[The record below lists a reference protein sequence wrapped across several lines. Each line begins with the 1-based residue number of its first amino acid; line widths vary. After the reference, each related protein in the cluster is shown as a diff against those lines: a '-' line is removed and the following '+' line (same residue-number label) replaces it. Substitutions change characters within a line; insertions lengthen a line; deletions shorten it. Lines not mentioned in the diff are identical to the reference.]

1 MCSQKPAADTAPKG
15 EPDPKILGGTEL
27 PDIAQLSSRVSVA
40 LGQNPSMFTG
50 PGTNTYL
57 VGTGPK
63 RLLLDT
69 GSGHDEYMPVLEAAL
84 AQVGVKDIEGIVLTH
99 AHPDHI
105 GGVNQVRGHFG
116 DMPVYKLPWP
126 KESGVA
132 GPGGAHQVEPIQDPD
147 GLAEGPIEWLEDG
160 DIVET
165 EGARLRA
172 IHTPGHAPDHLC
184 FLLEE
189 EQNLF
194 SGDNVLG
201 VGTTIIPAE
210 SGDLGDYMASLER
223 AREEGPTHI
232 YPAHG
237 PRIEG
242 GVAKIDEY
250 LEHRLARER
259 QVLEALEAGDR
270 DAMTMVR
277 RIYVGYPET
286 LHAAA
291 AQSVTSH
298 LKKLAREGRVQS
310 EPAGG
315 DGLEWSLVGRSA

>member
-1 MCSQKPAADTAPKG
+1 MADDAP
-15 EPDPKILGGTEL
+15 EILGGTLL
-27 PDIAQLSSRVSVA
+27 PDVDELSSRVAVA

-63 RLLLDT
+63 RFLLDT
-69 GSGHDEYMPVLEAAL
+69 GSGHDEYMPVLEEAIAR
-84 AQVGVKDIEGIVLTH
+84 VGCKEIEGIVLTH

-126 KESGVA
+126 TDQGLS
-132 GPGGAHQVEPIQDPD
+132 GPGGDVSPIAISNPD
-147 GLAEGPIEWLEDG
+147 SLADGKLELLEDG
-160 DIVET
+160 DVVET
-165 EGARLRA
+165 EGATLRA
-172 IHTPGHAPDHLC
+172 LFTPGHSPDHLC
-184 FLLEE
+184 FMLEE

-201 VGTTIIPAE
+201 VGTTVIPVE
-210 SGDLGDYMASLER
+210 SGDLGDYMNSLER
-223 AREEGPTHI
+223 LRDEAPKQI

-237 PRIEG
+237 PRIDQ
-242 GVAKIDEY
+242 GVEKIQEY
-250 LEHRLARER
+250 LDHRLAREG
-259 QVLEALEAGDR
+259 QVLDALEAGDR
-270 DAMTMVR
+270 DAMTMVK

-286 LHAAA
+286 LHPAA

-298 LKKLAREGRVQS
+298 LKKLEREGRVRSETQS
-310 EPAGG
+310 EGHRIWILA
-315 DGLEWSLVGRSA
+315 SA

>member
-1 MCSQKPAADTAPKG
+1 MSETKPA
-15 EPDPKILGGTEL
+15 ILDGTEL
-27 PDIAQLSSRVSVA
+27 PDIDLLSSRVAVA
-40 LGQNPSMFTG
+40 LGQNPSIFTG

-69 GSGHDEYMPVLEAAL
+69 GSGHDEYMPVLEEAL
-84 AQVGVKDIEGIVLTH
+84 ARIGCTEIEGIVLTH

-105 GGVNQVRGHFG
+105 GGVNQVRNHFG
-116 DMPVYKLPWP
+116 TMPVYKLPWP
-126 KESGVA
+126 TKGNGTECANDEASPA
-132 GPGGAHQVEPIQDPD
+132 TTGPDALAD
-147 GLAEGPIEWLEDG
+147 GPLETIGHG

-172 IHTPGHAPDHLC
+172 IFTPGHAPDHLC
-184 FLLEE
+184 FMIEE

-201 VGTTIIPAE
+201 IGTTVIPAE
-210 SGDLGDYMASLER
+210 SGDLGDYMDSLER
-223 AREEGPTHI
+223 TLGENPKHI

-237 PRIEG
+237 PRIKS
-242 GVAKIDEY
+242 GVAKIKEY
-250 LEHRLARER
+250 LSHRRSREQ
-259 QVLEALEAGDR
+259 QVLDAVIAGDR
-270 DAMTMVR
+270 DAMTMVK

-286 LHAAA
+286 LHSAA

-298 LKKLAREGRVQS
+298 LKKLERDGRVRSEDQQS
-310 EPAGG
+310 V
-315 DGLEWSLVGRSA
+315 WSPV

>member
-1 MCSQKPAADTAPKG
+1 MTTKDETPQ
-15 EPDPKILGGTEL
+15 ILGGTEL
-27 PDIAQLSSRVSVA
+27 PDIAELSPRVAVA

-50 PGTNTYL
+50 PGTNTYV
-57 VGTGPK
+57 VGTGRK

-84 AQVGVKDIEGIVLTH
+84 AQLGCDQLEGIVLTH

-105 GGVNQVRGHFG
+105 GGVNQVRAHFG

-126 KESGVA
+126 TEQGLA
-132 GPGGAHQVEPIQDPD
+132 GPGGGVSPIAISNPD
-147 GLAEGPIEWLEDG
+147 GLADGTLERLSEGDV
-160 DIVET
+160 VET

-172 IHTPGHAPDHLC
+172 LFTPGHAPDHLC

-189 EQNLF
+189 ERNLF

-201 VGTTIIPAE
+201 VGTTVIPAE
-210 SGDLGDYMASLER
+210 SGDLGDYLKSLER
-223 AREEGPTHI
+223 VLAEAPEKI

-237 PRIEG
+237 PRIDA
-242 GVAKIDEY
+242 GVAKIREY
-250 LEHRLARER
+250 RDHRLAREQ
-259 QVLEALEAGDR
+259 QVLDALEAGDR
-270 DAMTMVR
+270 DAMAMVQ
-277 RIYVGYPET
+277 RIYVGYPES

-298 LKKLAREGRVQS
+298 LKKLEREGRVQS
-310 EPAGG
+310 EPEA
-315 DGLEWSLVGRSA
+315 EGRITWTLTTR

>member
-1 MCSQKPAADTAPKG
+1 MSNDAP
-15 EPDPKILGGTEL
+15 PILEGTHL
-27 PDIAQLSSRVSVA
+27 PDIDVLSPRVAVA

-69 GSGHDEYMPVLEAAL
+69 GSGHDEYMPVLEEAIAR
-84 AQVGVKDIEGIVLTH
+84 VGCQEIEGIVLTH

-105 GGVNQVRGHFG
+105 GGVNQVRNHFG
-116 DMPVYKLPWP
+116 EMPVYKLPWP
-126 KESGVA
+126 TDHESN
-132 GPGGAHQVEPIQDPD
+132 PD
-147 GLAEGPIEWLEDG
+147 TAAKCPIEILEHADV
-160 DIVET
+160 VET

-172 IHTPGHAPDHLC
+172 IFTPGHSPDHLC

-189 EQNLF
+189 ERNLF

-201 VGTTIIPAE
+201 IGTTVIPAE
-210 SGDLGDYMASLER
+210 TGDLGDYMDSLER
-223 AREEGPTHI
+223 MLAEDPGEI

-237 PRIEG
+237 PRIKAG
-242 GVAKIDEY
+242 SVKIKEY
-250 LEHRLARER
+250 ISHRRAREQ
-259 QVLEALEAGDR
+259 QVLDALEGGDR
-270 DAMTMVR
+270 DAMTMVK

-286 LHAAA
+286 LHTAA

-298 LKKLAREGRVQS
+298 LKKLVRDGRVRRIES
-310 EPAGG
+310 DEKRT
-315 DGLEWSLVGRSA
+315 LWELT

>member
-1 MCSQKPAADTAPKG
+1 MADRSP
-15 EPDPKILGGTEL
+15 EILGGTTL
-27 PDIAQLSSRVSVA
+27 PDVDALSPRVAVA

-69 GSGHDEYMPVLEAAL
+69 GSGLDAYMPVLEEAL
-84 AQVGVKDIEGIVLTH
+84 ARVGCQEIEGIVLTH

-105 GGVNQVRGHFG
+105 GGVNQIRAHYGAV
-116 DMPVYKLPWP
+116 PVYKMPWP
-126 KESGVA
+126 TDTGIA
-132 GPGGAHQVEPIQDPD
+132 GPGGDVSPIDVANPD
-147 GLAEGPIEWLEDG
+147 TLADGPLETIGDG

-172 IHTPGHAPDHLC
+172 IFTPGHAPDHLC
-184 FLLEE
+184 YVIEE
-189 EQNLF
+189 EGSLF

-201 VGTTIIPAE
+201 IGTTVIPAT
-210 SGDLGDYMASLER
+210 SGDLGDYMRSLER
-223 AREEGPTHI
+223 LLAEQPHEI

-237 PRIEG
+237 PRIGEG
-242 GVAKIDEY
+242 TAKVREY
-250 LEHRLARER
+250 LDHRLAREQ
-259 QVLEALEAGDR
+259 QVLAALEAGDR
-270 DAMTMVR
+270 DAASMVK
-277 RIYVGYPET
+277 RIYVGYPEN

-298 LKKLAREGRVQS
+298 LKKLEREGRVRS
-310 EPAGG
+310 EPAAEG
-315 DGLEWSLVGRSA
+315 GLEWSLAG

>member
-1 MCSQKPAADTAPKG
+1 MS
-15 EPDPKILGGTEL
+15 DPNPEILGGTHL
-27 PDIAQLSSRVSVA
+27 PDVDELSPRVAVA

-57 VGTGPK
+57 IGTGER

-84 AQVGVKDIEGIVLTH
+84 SRVGCREIEGIVLTH

-105 GGVNQVRGHFG
+105 GGVVQIRAHFG
-116 DMPVYKLPWP
+116 DVPVYKLPWP
-126 KESGVA
+126 SGPA
-132 GPGGAHQVEPIQDPD
+132 GPGGASDPD
-147 GLAEGPIEWLEDG
+147 ALAAGPLETLADG
-160 DIVET
+160 DVVET

-172 IHTPGHAPDHLC
+172 LFTPGHAPDHLC
-184 FLLEE
+184 FMLEE
-189 EQNLF
+189 EEGLF

-201 VGTTIIPAE
+201 VGTTVIPAE
-210 SGDLGDYMASLER
+210 SGDLGDYMDSLER
-223 AREEGPTHI
+223 TLEAAPRHI

-237 PRIEG
+237 PRIAD
-242 GVAKIDEY
+242 GVGKIREY

-259 QVLEALEAGDR
+259 QVLDALEAGDR
-270 DAMTMVR
+270 EPAEMVR
-277 RIYVGYPET
+277 RIYVGYPES

-298 LKKLAREGRVQS
+298 LQKLEREGRVAA
-310 EPAGG
+310 EPTTTGG
-315 DGLEWSLVGRSA
+315 RAWRLVSA